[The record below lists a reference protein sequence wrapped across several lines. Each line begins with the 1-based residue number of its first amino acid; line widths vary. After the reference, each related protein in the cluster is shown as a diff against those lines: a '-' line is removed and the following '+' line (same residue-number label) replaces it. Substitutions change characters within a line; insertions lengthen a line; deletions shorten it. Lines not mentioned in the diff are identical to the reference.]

1 MTFGAKT
8 FENFA
13 LKRIEASSR
22 LTFGL
27 SVMNS
32 EISVF
37 WASFN

>member
-1 MTFGAKT
+1 MTFGVKT

-13 LKRIEASSR
+13 LKRIEPSSR

-27 SVMNS
+27 SVRKS

-37 WASFN
+37 WASFS